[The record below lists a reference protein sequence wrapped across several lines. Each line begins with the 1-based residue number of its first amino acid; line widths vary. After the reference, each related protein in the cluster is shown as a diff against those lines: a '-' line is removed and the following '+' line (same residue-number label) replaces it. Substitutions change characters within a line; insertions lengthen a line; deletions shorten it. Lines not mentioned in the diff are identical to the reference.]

1 MSDFPSLT
9 CRIAFGSNA
18 LDARPSWTDVSA
30 DMQQFSIRR
39 GRQFELDR
47 IEPGQAFITLRNL
60 SGAYWPDKTDG
71 PHSPN
76 VRPGKRIEVTT
87 PAFQREIEADGP
99 AGYWRLDEADGSA
112 RDSSGAGAH
121 GSIQSNVTQ
130 GQVGSLAGNPA
141 TQGAYAFD
149 GLNACVEVPAG
160 SQVANIWDGGGCLA
174 FVANP
179 RDAGGNGT
187 GKVVWKYP
195 GWQVFWGGL
204 SNGRMHL
211 FLHMGFGQAIGRWRT
226 TGRPI
231 KVNARNVVSIH
242 YNSDSANNQPT
253 IYVNGVAATLTEE
266 ATPSGDRISDAGTP
280 LRLGGNAT
288 GGGHAGRLQD
298 VAVFST
304 DPGPARAAAWAAAAA
319 DPYQGYW
326 LFTGFIESWDYRFLD
341 GAPGGQA
348 APVVELTA
356 VDGLKSLKNVK
367 LDDVSYPKEPAGAR
381 IGRVLDDLKWPAAD
395 RKLDAGRT
403 LIQAADDLKGETALS
418 HLDRVLLSELG
429 ALFVDGRNAMTFQ
442 ERYRRLRNPF
452 SAKQATYGDG
462 QGAHGYVGIEL
473 EQTDQ
478 NVYNEVRIEAK
489 DGVEQIAEDT
499 TSQTAYGRRTFTR
512 SNLLMT
518 RDTEAKD
525 QADFLLSRFKDPEL
539 RLRSISVRPQRDPD
553 ALFPDVLGF
562 DVSTRIEVQLSASAL
577 DADHYIE
584 GVEHDVRVSPR
595 LWETRWWLS
604 RAGSHSYWILGTE
617 KLGEG
622 TRLGY

>member
-121 GSIQSNVTQ
+121 GTVHGDVTQ
-130 GQVGSLAGNPA
+130 GRAGLLAGNPA

-149 GLNACVEVPAG
+149 GQQDYVQVPAG
-160 SQVANIWDGGGCLA
+160 SQLADIWDGGGALV
-174 FVANP
+174 FVVYP
-179 RDAGGNGT
+179 QSAGSY
-187 GKVVWKYP
+187 GKVISKYP
-195 GWQVFWGGL
+195 GCQVYWDGE
-204 SNGRMHL
+204 SDGRMYL
-211 FLHMGFGQAIGRWRT
+211 YMRVGFSQTLGRWHT
-226 TGRPI
+226 TDRVI
-231 KVNARNVVSIH
+231 TLNARNVVSIH
-242 YNSDSANNQPT
+242 YNSDSAANDPT
-253 IYVNGVAATLTEE
+253 VYVNGAAVAMTE
-266 ATPSGDRISDAGTP
+266 ASAPAGTRSSEASSA
-280 LRLGGNAT
+280 LRLGGDAV
-288 GGGHAGRLQD
+288 GGGHSGRLQD

-395 RKLDAGRT
+395 RTLDAGRT
-403 LIQAADDLKGETALS
+403 LIQAAADLKGETALS

-604 RAGSHSYWILGTE
+604 RAGTHSYWILGTAT
-617 KLGEG
+617 LGEG